1 MYSIYDV
8 LIYDNGNVFI
18 VLYVIEVLYCII
30 ISMVIFKFDGII
42 YLETMKIVYFNN
54 ENDTYI

>member
-1 MYSIYDV
+1 MHSIYDV

-30 ISMVIFKFDGII
+30 NSMGIFKYYDII
-42 YLETMKIVYFNN
+42 YLETMKIVYFKN
-54 ENDTYI
+54 ENDT